1 MHDSMINLFVPDTFE
16 GACASILMH
25 GYAKYHG
32 YGISV
37 RYYRGSC
44 VKELYDL
51 IDSIRIANEIN
62 AALPRSRKIYI
73 LSSDGFPKKPIKE
86 LKKDYFNEIHKYG
99 RKYLE
104 RLYSDMCRGCLISIV
119 HSSAFTKWLNSPR
132 VRLFFCVT
140 IWGGRCEEENIL
152 LRNLKE
158 AFYRVGPD
166 EFEQHFSDYLHE
178 GEEETE

>member
-1 MHDSMINLFVPDTFE
+1 MHKSMINLFVPDTFE
-16 GACASILMH
+16 GACASVLMH

-51 IDSIRIANEIN
+51 IDSIRIANEVN

-73 LSSDGFPKKPIKE
+73 LSSDGFPRKPIKE

-99 RKYLE
+99 GKYLE
-104 RLYSDMCRGCLISIV
+104 RLYSDMYRGCLISIV
-119 HSSAFTKWLNSPR
+119 HSSAFTEWLNSPR
-132 VRLFFCVT
+132 VKLFFRLA
-140 IWGGRCEEENIL
+140 IWGGRHKAENL
-152 LRNLKE
+152 TLDVTRE
-158 AFYRVGPD
+158 AYARVGAE

-178 GEEETE
+178 GKEKT